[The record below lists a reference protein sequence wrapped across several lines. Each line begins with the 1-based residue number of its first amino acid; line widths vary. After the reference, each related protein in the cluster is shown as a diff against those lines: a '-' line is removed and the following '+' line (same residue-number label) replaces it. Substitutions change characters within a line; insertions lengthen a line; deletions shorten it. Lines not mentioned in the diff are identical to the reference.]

1 MKKKQLLLGF
11 IVLTLAIQNVFS
23 QAPKKYHAG
32 EIRQL
37 LEKLNVLGSVLYV
50 AAHPDDENTRLITYY
65 ANEKHFRTGYL
76 SATRGDGGQNL
87 VGPEI
92 REKLGLIRTH
102 ELLAARKID
111 GGVQFFSRAN
121 DFGFSK
127 SPEETFNI
135 WEKEKVL
142 EDFVWIFRTFK
153 PDIVI
158 TRFNTESRVTHGHHT
173 ASALL
178 AKEAFKLSGD
188 ENAFPEQLE
197 YVSVW
202 QPKKLYWNTS
212 WWFYRRTGKKMDTSQ
227 TVAINVGK
235 YNPLLGKSY
244 TEIAAESRSMHKSQ
258 GFGATGSRGDQEEYL
273 IQWEGEKSNKTPF
286 DDIDTSW
293 KRIEGGENVAYY
305 IEQALG
311 EFDETDPERIVE
323 SLLYA
328 RKTLQTI
335 ENDFWKQVKTKE
347 IDNLLQAI
355 TGLYVELVA
364 NDPLFT
370 PNDSIGINLEVIN
383 RSDIKMNLEYIKFNH
398 WSNPIYLNSPL
409 VNNKRFFTTMNFK
422 IPENIPYSNP
432 YWLNEKASLGMYNVE
447 DLRLRGMPINQPAL
461 SAQVALIIENEK
473 INYKIPVIFKRNDPV
488 AGEVYEPISIGYD
501 VMINVV
507 SGGVMIFGDD
517 QPKTV
522 DVKIIAGIENVKGS
536 IKPNIP
542 KKWSCN
548 PKEIPFSLTQK
559 REEQVFS
566 FDIFPPKQSSQENIS
581 FSAIVDNKEFNHS
594 MTEMSYDHF
603 PKQTIFSKNNIKVIK
618 LTLEKKGQRIGY
630 IKGAGD
636 AIPDNLRE
644 LGYQVDFLA
653 KDDIEATDLKKYD
666 AVILGI
672 RAFNTVKWLSYKNQ
686 ELFKYVY
693 EGGNLIV
700 QYNTSHRLVT
710 QDIAPYPLTLSRDR
724 VTVEESPIRMLSK
737 NHAVLSYPNTI
748 TESDFENWV
757 QERGLY
763 FPNKW
768 SKEFIPILSSNDPD
782 ESPKDGGLLVAKHGK
797 GYYVYSGYSWFRQLP
812 AGVPGAYRLF
822 INLISIG
829 K

>member
-235 YNPLLGKSY
+235 YNHLLGKSY

-536 IKPNIP
+536 IK
-542 KKWSCN
+542 
-548 PKEIPFSLTQK
+548 TQ
-559 REEQVFS
+559 
-566 FDIFPPKQSSQENIS
+566 
-581 FSAIVDNKEFNHS
+581 
-594 MTEMSYDHF
+594 
-603 PKQTIFSKNNIKVIK
+603 
-618 LTLEKKGQRIGY
+618 
-630 IKGAGD
+630 
-636 AIPDNLRE
+636 
-644 LGYQVDFLA
+644 
-653 KDDIEATDLKKYD
+653 
-666 AVILGI
+666 
-672 RAFNTVKWLSYKNQ
+672 
-686 ELFKYVY
+686 
-693 EGGNLIV
+693 
-700 QYNTSHRLVT
+700 
-710 QDIAPYPLTLSRDR
+710 
-724 VTVEESPIRMLSK
+724 
-737 NHAVLSYPNTI
+737 
-748 TESDFENWV
+748 
-757 QERGLY
+757 
-763 FPNKW
+763 
-768 SKEFIPILSSNDPD
+768 
-782 ESPKDGGLLVAKHGK
+782 
-797 GYYVYSGYSWFRQLP
+797 YS
-812 AGVPGAYRLF
+812 
-822 INLISIG
+822 
-829 K
+829 